1 MARFVVRRLLI
12 AVPVL
17 GLVSLMSFAVIW
29 LVPGDPAAVFLD
41 AGATPQQLAQVR
53 HQLGLDEPFYLQMLA
68 WYGRILH
75 GDLGQSILLNR
86 GVATSIIDRL
96 PVTLSLTALALVFSV
111 LMGVVAG
118 LLAAMR
124 HGSWTDQS
132 IMVLALV
139 GLSVPEF
146 WLGLMLIFVFAVQLH
161 WFPAGDFVPITRS
174 FIGWW
179 HSMALPAFTLAAVQV
194 GFIARMTRSA
204 MLEVLHQDFIRT
216 ADSKGLPWIVVVTR
230 HGLPNALVPIL
241 TVIGIVTGGLLG
253 GAVVVEQVFSL
264 PGVGRLVIGAVL
276 SRDFP
281 VIQGTLLFVAVIY
294 LLVNLVV
301 DVLYA
306 VVDPRVRLE

>member
-1 MARFVVRRLLI
+1 MLRFVVRRLLI
-12 AVPVL
+12 AIPVL
-17 GLVSLMSFAVIW
+17 LLVSLMSFAVIW
-29 LVPGDPAAVFLD
+29 LVPGDPASVFLD
-41 AGATPQQLAQVR
+41 AGATPEQLAQVR
-53 HQLGLDEPFYLQMLA
+53 HRLGLDEPFYLQMIA

-86 GVATSIIDRL
+86 GVAAAIVERL
-96 PVTLSLTALALVFSV
+96 PVTLSLTGLALVFAT

-124 HGSWTDQS
+124 HASWTDQS

-146 WLGLMLIFVFAVQLH
+146 WFGLMMIFAFAVRLH
-161 WFPAGDFVPITRS
+161 WFPAGDFVPLTQS
-174 FIGWW
+174 FVGWW
-179 HSMALPAFTLAAVQV
+179 RSMAMPAFTLAAVQM

-204 MLEVLHQDFIRT
+204 MLEVLGQDFIRT
-216 ADSKGLPWIVVVTR
+216 ADSKGLPWSVVVVR

-253 GAVVVEQVFSL
+253 GAVVIEQVFSL

-294 LLVNLVV
+294 LVINLVV

>member
-1 MARFVVRRLLI
+1 MRRFAVRRLLI
-12 AVPVL
+12 SVPVL
-17 GLVSLMSFAVIW
+17 LLVSLMSFAVIW

-41 AGATPQQLAQVR
+41 VSATPQQLADVR
-53 HQLGLDEPFYLQMLA
+53 HQLGLDQPFYLQMIA

-86 GVATSIIDRL
+86 GVGAAIVERL
-96 PVTLSLTALALVFSV
+96 PVTLSLTGLALVFATV
-111 LMGVVAG
+111 MGVVAG

-124 HGSWTDQS
+124 HASWTDQS

-146 WLGLMLIFVFAVQLH
+146 WFGLMMIFAFAVRLH
-161 WFPAGDFVPITRS
+161 WFPAGDFVPLTQS
-174 FIGWW
+174 FVGWW
-179 HSMALPAFTLAAVQV
+179 RSMAMPAFTLAAVQM

-204 MLEVLHQDFIRT
+204 MLEVLGQDFIRT
-216 ADSKGLPWIVVVTR
+216 ADSKGLPWSVVVTR

-253 GAVVVEQVFSL
+253 GAVVIEQVFSL

-294 LLVNLVV
+294 LLINLVV

>member
-1 MARFVVRRLLI
+1 MLRFVVRRLLI
-12 AVPVL
+12 AIPVL
-17 GLVSLMSFAVIW
+17 LLVSLMSFAVIW
-29 LVPGDPAAVFLD
+29 LVPGDPASVFLD
-41 AGATPQQLAQVR
+41 AGATPEQLAQVR
-53 HQLGLDEPFYLQMLA
+53 HRLGLDEPFYLQMIA

-86 GVATSIIDRL
+86 GVAAAIVERL
-96 PVTLSLTALALVFSV
+96 PVTLSLTGLALVFAT

-124 HGSWTDQS
+124 HASWTDQS

-146 WLGLMLIFVFAVQLH
+146 WFGLMMIFAFAVRLH
-161 WFPAGDFVPITRS
+161 WFPAGDFVPLTQS
-174 FIGWW
+174 FVGWW
-179 HSMALPAFTLAAVQV
+179 RSMAMPAFTLAAVQM

-204 MLEVLHQDFIRT
+204 MLEVLGQDFIRT
-216 ADSKGLPWIVVVTR
+216 ADSKGLPWSVVVVR

-253 GAVVVEQVFSL
+253 GAVVIEQVFSL

-294 LLVNLVV
+294 LLINLVV

>member
-1 MARFVVRRLLI
+1 LRRFAIRRLLI
-12 AVPVL
+12 SLPVL
-17 GLVSLMSFAVIW
+17 VLVSLMSFAVIW

-41 AGATPQQLAQVR
+41 VSATPQQLAQVR
-53 HQLGLDEPFYLQMLA
+53 HQLGLDQPFYLQMLA

-86 GVATSIIDRL
+86 SVAQAIIERL
-96 PVTLSLTALALVFSV
+96 PVTLSLTALALVFAV

-124 HGSWTDQS
+124 HQTWADQS
-132 IMVLALV
+132 LMVLALL
-139 GLSVPEF
+139 GLSIPEF
-146 WLGLMLIFVFAVQLH
+146 WLGLMLIFFFAVRLH
-161 WFPAGDFVPITRS
+161 WFPAGDFVPISES
-174 FIGWW
+174 FSGWW
-179 HSMALPAFTLAAVQV
+179 HSLAMPAFTLAAVQM

-204 MLEVLHQDFIRT
+204 MLEVLRQDFIRT
-216 ADSKGLPWIVVVTR
+216 ADSKGLPWSIVVTR

-294 LLVNLVV
+294 LAINLIV
-301 DVLYA
+301 DILYA

>member
-1 MARFVVRRLLI
+1 MGRFVARRLLVS
-12 AVPVL
+12 APVL
-17 GLVSLMSFAVIW
+17 VLVSLLSFAVIW

-41 AGATPQQLAQVR
+41 ASATPQQLAQMR
-53 HQLGLDEPFYLQMLA
+53 HQLGLDQPFYSQMLA
-68 WYGRILH
+68 WYERILH
-75 GDLGQSILLNR
+75 GDLGRSILLNR
-86 GVATSIIDRL
+86 SVTSAIVERL
-96 PVTLSLTALALVFSV
+96 PVTLSLTGLALAFAG

-118 LLAAMR
+118 LLAAVR
-124 HGSWTDQS
+124 HGHWADQS
-132 IMVLALV
+132 VMVLALI

-146 WLGLMLIFVFAVQLH
+146 WLGLVLIFAFAVRLH
-161 WFPAGDFVPITRS
+161 WFPAGDFVPISQS
-174 FIGWW
+174 FVGWW
-179 HSMALPAFTLAAVQV
+179 RSMALPAFTLAAVQM
-194 GFIARMTRSA
+194 GFIARMTRSS

-216 ADSKGLPWIVVVTR
+216 ADAKGLPWSIVVTR

-281 VIQGTLLFVAVIY
+281 VIQGTLLFVALIY
-294 LLVNLVV
+294 LLINLII

>member
-1 MARFVVRRLLI
+1 MLRFVVRRLLI
-12 AVPVL
+12 AIPVL
-17 GLVSLMSFAVIW
+17 LLVSLMSFAVIW
-29 LVPGDPAAVFLD
+29 LVPGDPASVFLD
-41 AGATPQQLAQVR
+41 AGATPEQLAQVR
-53 HQLGLDEPFYLQMLA
+53 HRLGLDEPFYLQMIA

-86 GVATSIIDRL
+86 GVAAAIVERL
-96 PVTLSLTALALVFSV
+96 PVTLSLTGLALVFAT

-124 HGSWTDQS
+124 HASWTDQS

-146 WLGLMLIFVFAVQLH
+146 WFGLMMIFAFAVRLH
-161 WFPAGDFVPITRS
+161 WLPAGDFVPLTQS
-174 FIGWW
+174 FVGWW
-179 HSMALPAFTLAAVQV
+179 RSMAMPAFTLAAVQM

-204 MLEVLHQDFIRT
+204 MLEVLGQDFIRT
-216 ADSKGLPWIVVVTR
+216 ADSKGLPWSVVVVR

-253 GAVVVEQVFSL
+253 GAVVIEQVFSL

-294 LLVNLVV
+294 LLINLVV